1 MAKKKGQEP
10 KTFPKVGQRWVEK
23 SGEIPHELIIIGKS
37 TDSDRKETWEC
48 DDDYT
53 DAEGNKMETTRTL
66 YLADFS
72 ESFMQCVHDPEEAAK
87 PDAPT
92 FEPSIVFSSKGAH
105 MRCPSDHCHHILP
118 MENTVTKTELLALF
132 TSFDDLHRPH
142 YLKGTVW
149 DPSNKQ

>member
-1 MAKKKGQEP
+1 MAKKKGQAA
-10 KTFPKVGQRWVEK
+10 KTFPKVGQEWRDE
-23 SGEIPHELIIIGKS
+23 SGKVVHYLLITATGQ
-37 TDSDRKETWEC
+37 DSHHKQTWEC
-48 DDDYT
+48 EDESEDS
-53 DAEGNKMETTRTL
+53 EGNKNITTRTL
-66 YLADFS
+66 HLADFHDG
-72 ESFMQCVHDPEEAAK
+72 FMQIEHDPEEAAK

-92 FEPSIVFSSKGAH
+92 YEPSIVFSSKGAH

-149 DPSNKQ
+149 DPANKQ